1 MRRAVVIPHRVH
13 RDLLLRALAAV
24 AGEDVVVVDD
34 SDAGGLVDLLAGHPG
49 VQVVRTPGGSGFARA
64 ANAGLAAVERA
75 GFSHAVVLNDDAEPE
90 PGCLDALAAAWTSDT
105 GAVGPVMLGPHGV
118 ESAGLRLASWGR
130 VRVRVEVPTD
140 RPTVPVDALAGA
152 CLLLE
157 SGARFDEGYRH
168 GMEDLALCRD
178 LRLQGRQVLLV
189 VGARCHH
196 QGGATVSRASRAAQ
210 RHGVAGHL
218 RLVGGG
224 VRTPIVLGLAAAQ
237 VARERG
243 PLDRLLGIAEG
254 WRDFRR
260 SR

>member
-1 MRRAVVIPHRVH
+1 MRRAVVIPHRIH

-24 AGEDVVVVDD
+24 ADEDVWVVDD
-34 SDAGGLVDLLAGHPG
+34 SDAGGLSDLFAGQPEIR
-49 VQVVRTPGGSGFARA
+49 VVRTAGGVGFARA
-64 ANAGLAAVERA
+64 ANAGLAAVERD

-90 PGCLDALAAAWTSDT
+90 SGCLDALAAAWCSDT

-118 ESAGLRLASWGR
+118 ESAGMRLAGWGR
-130 VRVRVEVPTD
+130 VRVLVEVPTQ
-140 RPTVPVDALAGA
+140 RPVVPVDGLAGA
-152 CLLLE
+152 CILLA
-157 SGARFDEGYRH
+157 SAARFDEAYRH

-178 LRLQGRQVLLV
+178 LRRRGLGVLLV
-189 VGARCHH
+189 AEARCRH
-196 QGGATVSRASRAAQ
+196 QGGATVPRASRAAQ

-243 PLDRLLGIAEG
+243 PLGRLVGIAEG